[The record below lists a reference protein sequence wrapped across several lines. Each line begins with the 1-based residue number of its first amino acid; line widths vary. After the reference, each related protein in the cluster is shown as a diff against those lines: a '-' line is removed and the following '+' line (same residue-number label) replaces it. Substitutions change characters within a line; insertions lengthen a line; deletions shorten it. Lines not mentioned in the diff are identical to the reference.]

1 MSFLPSNERIPGV
14 RQRHRLQRQSG
25 LQVSR
30 RVLLIG
36 ARSTE
41 AGDEYDF
48 EARRVRGRADSKA
61 MYGAGSMLDLMVRA
75 ALMSGDIARF
85 DRDPGGTPELYALA
99 IPPAMGAEA
108 AQILTFTGQATNTGS
123 VVIAA
128 NDHFVRVGVP
138 QGATAADIAAAAALA
153 LARIAPDLAYTVEA
167 DNADVLFSAREP
179 GTWGEQLFIHAD
191 TSEIAGID
199 ASVTR
204 FTTGAGELD
213 LGEALA
219 TSMASDWDCVVLPES
234 SATTRPAAKAHVAD
248 AWDYTNER
256 YRLVVLGHTG
266 ALDEA
271 IAQAGELDDWRIVL
285 AHSEQTPGAGGTPWD
300 RKRSARMHSFELAA
314 AVGARLYSQ
323 ERANHNYNHAAL
335 AQVARPATVA
345 RPALNDAIGAGVT
358 VVIQGERGES
368 AVILDPVTTYQTNAE
383 GAPDT
388 TYQPVEVV
396 K

>member
-75 ALMSGDIARF
+75 ALMSGDIARL

-99 IPPAMGAEA
+99 IPPATGTKSTQA
-108 AQILTFTGQATNTGS
+108 LTFAGEATNNGS
-123 VVIAA
+123 VVVAV
-128 NDHFVRVGVP
+128 NDHLIRVGVP
-138 QGATAADIAAAAALA
+138 QGATAAECATASALA
-153 LARIAPDLAYTVEA
+153 LARIAPDLAHTIEA
-167 DNADVLFSAREP
+167 DDVAVLFTARED
-179 GTWGEQLFIHAD
+179 GAWGEQLFVHAD
-191 TSEIAGID
+191 TSEVAGLSATVARG
-199 ASVTR
+199 AS
-204 FTTGAGELD
+204 GAGELD
-213 LGEALA
+213 LGQALA

-285 AHSEQTPGAGGTPWD
+285 AHSEQTPGAGGTPWN
-300 RKRSARMHSFELAA
+300 RKKSARMHSFELAA

-335 AQVARPATVA
+335 AQVA
-345 RPALNDAIGAGVT
+345 
-358 VVIQGERGES
+358 
-368 AVILDPVTTYQTNAE
+368 
-383 GAPDT
+383 
-388 TYQPVEVV
+388 
-396 K
+396 